1 MRRILPALAFLLIG
15 AAMPAAAQM
24 LPDYASLAEPDDREE
39 VAAKPLQDRLA
50 ANPEDREA
58 AMQLLQIYQ
67 RYGDFEKGLP
77 LGARLAAAQADDRE
91 VLEARI
97 VLATRR
103 IDDASLFGKKSAAE
117 ELLSLC
123 EGERARDPHNSLA
136 LNCVAQYHLVAPSIA
151 GGDEK
156 KAEEAIAQM
165 QSLDEGQY
173 LLLRAT
179 QAFANKDDAKGMAT
193 LTEALP
199 KLTDASDVAGVALRL
214 GIKGDMEGAFAAFNR
229 ASSLD
234 PADPFTL
241 YQRGRGA
248 AVAGQHLEEGRDS
261 LLRFLSGSAWISGV
275 NYRPGAHWR
284 LGQIFEKMG
293 DKGLAEKAFRRALAL
308 DPKHKEA
315 QASLKALKNAG

>member
-1 MRRILPALAFLLIG
+1 MRRILPALALLLIG
-15 AAMPAAAQM
+15 AALPVAAQVP
-24 LPDYASLAEPDDREE
+24 PDYASLAEPDDREE
-39 VAAKPLQDRLA
+39 VAVRPLLDRLA
-50 ANPEDREA
+50 ANPNDQEA
-58 AMQLLQIYQ
+58 SRQLLRVYQ
-67 RYGDFEKGLP
+67 RYGNVDKGLP
-77 LGARLAAAQADDRE
+77 LAARLAAAQPDDRE

-103 IDDASLFGKKSAAE
+103 IDNASLFGKKSAAE

-123 EGERARDPHNSLA
+123 EAERTRDPRNSLA
-136 LNCVAQYHLVAPSIA
+136 LTCVAQYHLVAPSIA

-156 KAEEAIAQM
+156 KAEAAIVQM
-165 QSLDEGQY
+165 QPLDEGQY
-173 LLLRAT
+173 LLLRAN
-179 QAFANKDDAKGMAT
+179 QAFANKDDAKGMTILA
-193 LTEALP
+193 EALP

-214 GIKGDMEGAFAAFNR
+214 GMKGDMEGAFAAFER

-248 AVAGQHLEEGRDS
+248 AVSGQHLVEGRDS
-261 LLRFLSGSAWISGV
+261 LLRLLSGSAWIGGV

-284 LGQIFEKMG
+284 LGQIYDKMG
-293 DKGLAEKAFRRALAL
+293 DKGLAEKAFRRALVL

-315 QASLKALKNAG
+315 QAALKALKNAG